1 MDYLSLGEKRF
12 RTNTRLFKIKNKFM
26 ASAEQLI
33 QFSEVISN
41 LVKDISNVEE
51 SKKTASPQDLPEL
64 EQYQLHL
71 ENTLQELKVQ
81 LQNQLSEK

>member
-1 MDYLSLGEKRF
+1 M
-12 RTNTRLFKIKNKFM
+12 T
-26 ASAEQLI
+26 SAEQLI
-33 QFSEVISN
+33 QFSEIISN

-71 ENTLQELKVQ
+71 EDTLQELKVQ

>member
-1 MDYLSLGEKRF
+1 
-12 RTNTRLFKIKNKFM
+12 M

-33 QFSEVISN
+33 QFSEIISN

-51 SKKTASPQDLPEL
+51 SKKTASPQDLLEL

-71 ENTLQELKVQ
+71 ENTLQELKIQ